1 MTSPSPVFPGSAA
14 TSATADSTVPADA
27 RPCPE
32 CGAPLTSDPRF
43 VEWCPSCEWGAL
55 PKAPPANTRR
65 DRLNR
70 RFNRGLEQRL
80 FNRVVTGGNGRRRS
94 APGGTD
100 LVVFLLAGFIHL
112 VTVALFAAGLAL
124 LLQPPWPVQTL
135 GVLLVAVGCLFRPRL
150 GPGRRSLRKLTV
162 LERSAAP
169 TLYALAD
176 RVAAEVGTTPAA
188 VIAVDGRH
196 NASYHRVG
204 LRREVVLTLGLPLWE
219 TLTPEQR
226 LALLGHEFGHGANG
240 DFRRSLWVGSALR
253 SLQEWYYL
261 LSPGAG
267 PYGRR
272 SGGRAGR
279 GLVASG
285 TAVAAVVLAVFA
297 ALVLLFH
304 RLLTR
309 LTALSSRR
317 GEYLADGFA
326 VRVAANDAAEGL
338 LEMLTLGS
346 SVDHVVRRRRLNAKP
361 VRRSRAGAG
370 AGRVPVPAAVPRPAN
385 EYQPIRRPAET
396 VTTPARPAQPAA
408 ADLWTELRSYI
419 ASIPQSER
427 ARRLVASRLEETAV
441 DASHPPTHLRTAYV
455 RQLPQAAPAIVLTT
469 AEVRAIDAELAP
481 LRAALALHLDGKSA

>member
-1 MTSPSPVFPGSAA
+1 MTSPSPVFPDAA
-14 TSATADSTVPADA
+14 TEPAAADSTTPADA

-32 CGAPLTSDPRF
+32 CGSPLTSDPRF

-55 PKAPPANTRR
+55 PKTTPSNTRR

-80 FNRVVTGGNGRRRS
+80 FDRVVAGADRGRS
-94 APGGTD
+94 APSGTD
-100 LVVFLLAGFIHL
+100 LVVLVLAGFIHL
-112 VTVALFAAGLAL
+112 VTLALFAAGVAL
-124 LLQPPWPVQTL
+124 LLQPLWPPRVL
-135 GVLLVAVGCLFRPRL
+135 GAVLIAEGCLFRPQL
-150 GPGRRSLRKLTV
+150 GPGRRSLRRQTV

-169 TLYALAD
+169 ALYALAD
-176 RVAAEVGTTPAA
+176 RVAAEVGTAPAA
-188 VIAVDGRH
+188 AIAVNGWH

-219 TLTPEQR
+219 TLAPEQR

-240 DFRRSLWVGSALR
+240 DFRRGLWVGSALR

-267 PYGRR
+267 PQGRR
-272 SGGRAGR
+272 VGR
-279 GLVASG
+279 GLVGSG
-285 TAVAAVVLAVFA
+285 TAVATVLLAGFA
-297 ALVLLFH
+297 YLVLLFH

-326 VRVAANDAAEGL
+326 VRVAANDATVGM

-361 VRRSRAGAG
+361 VRRVRASA
-370 AGRVPVPAAVPRPAN
+370 RPRPAPEAAPRPAY
-385 EYQPIRRPAET
+385 EYQPVRRPAEAPAAPAQP
-396 VTTPARPAQPAA
+396 TPAAQPAA
-408 ADLWTELRSYI
+408 PDLWSELRSYL

-427 ARRLVASRLEETAV
+427 ARRLVASRLEEAAV
-441 DASHPPTHLRTAYV
+441 DASHPPTHLRMAYV
-455 RQLPQAAPAIVLTT
+455 RQLPATKPAIVLTP
-469 AEVRAIDAELAP
+469 AEIRAVDAELAP
-481 LRAALALHLDGKSA
+481 LRAALARSLDQRPA